1 MEEAT
6 CCAGVGLSLQIVAA
20 GEQESLKTIYFVS
33 EDLDDLMKIHQLLCS
48 CPHSI

>member
-20 GEQESLKTIYFVS
+20 GEQESLKTIYVVS
-33 EDLDDLMKIHQLLCS
+33 EDFR
-48 CPHSI
+48 